1 MKRILYII
9 FALAGLLSAGEA
21 PAKPVPEPSS
31 APTGQTTPPWKETGK
46 VTLYSRD
53 GNKMGTAQLYAR
65 QVQKKTD
72 YKVKLV
78 NGEEYAVAPNRTY
91 DPKSTEFHRQ
101 CKYMAHVYFYIKDI
115 K

>member
-1 MKRILYII
+1 MKKFLYIA
-9 FALAGLLSAGEA
+9 FALAGLLSAGATQAKATLEPP
-21 PAKPVPEPSS
+21 PAL
-31 APTGQTTPPWKETGK
+31 TGQTTPSWKETGK

-65 QVQKKTD
+65 QAQKKTD

-78 NGEEYAVAPNRTY
+78 NGEEYAVAPNRSY
-91 DPKSTEFHRQ
+91 DPKSNEFYRQ